1 MNNPKILFPLALIG
15 IITTYIFIFGQEKTL
30 ELIQKEYLYLLA
42 IIPLSAVFIFFK
54 IKLKNYDLVD
64 FNKNSNLSFKSIV
77 MFFLIFQVVDYY
89 SEGSFEGMISLWFLY
104 WVMGIIAILLMEN
117 INFYRNYKVIQR
129 SNIS

>member
-15 IITTYIFIFGQEKTL
+15 IITTYLFVFGQEKTL

-42 IIPLSAVFIFFK
+42 IIPLVAVFIYFK
-54 IKLKNYDLVD
+54 FKLKNYDLVD

-104 WVMGIIAILLMEN
+104 WVMGIIALLLMEN
-117 INFYRNYKVIQR
+117 INFYRNYKL
-129 SNIS
+129 IS

>member
-15 IITTYIFIFGQEKTL
+15 ILSTYFLVFGQEKTL
-30 ELIQKEYLYLLA
+30 EIIKGEYLFILSL
-42 IIPLSAVFIFFK
+42 IPLSLAFIFFK
-54 IKLKNYDLVD
+54 IKLKDYELID

-104 WVMGIIAILLMEN
+104 WVMGVIALLLMEN
-117 INFYRNYKVIQR
+117 INFYKNYKMIFKKA
-129 SNIS
+129 